1 MATLDQ
7 LQSMWKADCGF
18 DEDNL
23 DKESLRSA
31 SLHAKYLDH
40 YVENK
45 LKLAK
50 LNADMANLRRVKSK
64 YYRGE
69 MTKEEL
75 QQYGWEQWL
84 YNKPL
89 KSEMDEVLDGD
100 VDICNLKVK
109 VEYIASIMYYLESV
123 LHQIKSRDW
132 QIKNCLEYKKFI
144 VGM

>member
-7 LQSMWKADCGF
+7 LQSMWKTDCVF

-23 DKESLRSA
+23 DKEALRSA

-45 LKLAK
+45 LKMAK
-50 LNADMANLRRVKSK
+50 LNADMANLRRLKGR

-69 MTKEEL
+69 MTKDEL
-75 QQYGWEQWL
+75 KELGWEQWL

-109 VEYIASIMYYLESV
+109 VEYIASIMYYLESI
-123 LHQIKSRDW
+123 LYQIKGRDW
-132 QIKNCLEYKKFI
+132 QIKNSIEYKKFI

>member
-1 MATLDQ
+1 MATLEQ
-7 LQSMWKADCGF
+7 IQNMWKADCGF

-50 LNADMANLRRVKSK
+50 LNADMANLRRVKAK

-100 VDICNLKVK
+100 VDVCNLKVK
-109 VEYIASIMYYLESV
+109 VEYVASIMYYLESV
-123 LHQIKSRDW
+123 LYQIKGRDW
-132 QIKNCLEYKKFI
+132 QIKNSIEYKKFI

>member
-1 MATLDQ
+1 MATLDHIQ
-7 LQSMWKADCGF
+7 EMWKTDCVI

-23 DKESLRSA
+23 DKESVRSA
-31 SLHAKYLDH
+31 SLHQKYLDH

-50 LNADMANLRRVKSK
+50 LNSDMANLRRTKAK

-75 QQYGWEQWL
+75 QHYGWDQWL

-100 VDICNLKVK
+100 VDVCNLRIK
-109 VEYIASIMYYLESV
+109 VEYIASIMFYLESV
-123 LHQIKSRDW
+123 LQQIKSRDW